1 MNKLFSFLTKN
12 EAHGFIRIA
21 AKVFRVLY
29 IASSFATALYFII
42 FGVSTGEFGPFF
54 LFFISGIAAF
64 CIMMFMGIF
73 IEAMLIGFAN
83 IVENQ
88 FEELILKNK
97 AEDAKENFYLNKK
110 QKAGFE
116 KLEKFN
122 ELRKTGAITDEEYEA
137 KKKEYLD
144 SI

>member
-1 MNKLFSFLTKN
+1 MNRLFSFLTKN
-12 EAHGFIRIA
+12 EAHGFIRLA
-21 AKVFRVLY
+21 AKVFKVIHIVMG
-29 IASSFATALYFII
+29 IAAAIYFII
-42 FGVSTGEFGPFF
+42 MGINSGFF
-54 LFFISGIAAF
+54 ATFFIMFIAGLVAL
-64 CIMMFMGIF
+64 CVSMFMGIF

-97 AEDAKENFYLNKK
+97 ADEVKESFYLNKK

-122 ELRKTGAITDEEYEA
+122 ELRKSGAITDEEYEA

-144 SI
+144 NI